1 MNNPVAAPVIS
12 LSNLTKRYPG
22 AKVDALHQVSL
33 NVYPGQ
39 VFGFLGPNG
48 AGKSTTINMLIN
60 LIRPSSGKIAIF
72 GKNTMTNGR
81 AIRARTGYLTGD
93 MALDGG
99 LTGLQQLTYIGNLRG
114 AFSAAYV
121 RNLSRQLDCDLSQK
135 IKNLSRGNKQKIGLI
150 AALMHQPE
158 LLIFDEPTSGLDP
171 LIQIEFNKI
180 ILEHKKAGGTT
191 FISSHVLSEVQELCD
206 QVAIVRQGKLV
217 VNKPLIDIVSQAP
230 KHVRLTTA
238 APNVV
243 QQLKTVK
250 GVSELRVNDHIN
262 FRFKGD
268 INQLT
273 RVLAKLPLTSLKITD
288 TDLEEIFRKYYEA
301 KHA

>member
-12 LSNLTKRYPG
+12 IANLTKRYPS
-22 AKVDALHQVSL
+22 AKIDALHELSL

-60 LIRPSSGKIAIF
+60 LIRPTSGKIAIF
-72 GKNTMTNGR
+72 GKDTVANGR

-93 MALDGG
+93 MALDGA

-121 RNLSRQLDCDLSQK
+121 RNLSRQLDCDLSKK
-135 IKNLSRGNKQKIGLI
+135 IKTLSRGNKQKIGLI

-180 ILEHKKAGGTT
+180 ILEHKKGGGTT

-206 QVAIVRQGKLV
+206 QVAIIRQGKLV
-217 VNKPLIDIVSQAP
+217 VNKPLIEIVSQAP

-238 APNVV
+238 APNVIP
-243 QQLKTVK
+243 QLKAIK

-262 FRFKGD
+262 FRFRGD

-273 RVLAKLPLTSLKITD
+273 KVLAKLPLTSLKITD